1 MPKLIM
7 CRGIPGSGKSYWAAA
22 QKDAVVVTRSDI
34 RKEMGLPC
42 EHGKSKE
49 FLVENEAEWRIIKG
63 LKEGKT
69 VISADMNL
77 SSKSERRLRH
87 LAKIL
92 KADFEIKEFDTPL
105 EICFE
110 RDSKRDDYHRVG
122 REKIVMFRKKWRER
136 KEEQ

>member
-34 RKEMGLPC
+34 RKEMRLPC
-42 EHGKSKE
+42 EHGKNRE
-49 FLVENEAEWRIIKG
+49 WLVENEMDIRIIKG
-63 LKEGKT
+63 LREGKT

-77 SSKSERRLRH
+77 SDKAEKRLRH
-87 LAKIL
+87 IAKIL

-105 EICFE
+105 EICIE

-122 REKIVMFRKKWRER
+122 REKIEEFYEKWKEKK
-136 KEEQ
+136 